1 MRVVDYF
8 AGLGGF
14 TLGATRAGCDVVA
27 AINHWPVAVETHA
40 RNHPEVTHAC
50 EDLTR
55 YSPARLPAFDVLV
68 ASPACQG
75 HSNASGSENRKR
87 TKVARAEGELA
98 AKWDADRAT
107 AWAVI
112 DCVEVRRP
120 RALVVENVPKFLKW
134 TLFPAWCDALSR
146 LGYAPNVQVLNAA
159 DWGVPQDRPRVIVTA
174 IRGRRSP
181 GVVAPMRAHR
191 GIGWVIRWDDGEW
204 SPIARQGR
212 SAATLA
218 RVARGRAA
226 FGGRFVMPY
235 NGSGS
240 GLTGRDLSRPVGTI
254 TAADRW
260 AVVRGDVMRML
271 TVDEIRHAM
280 GFPEGYAVP
289 STRENATKALG
300 NAIVPAV
307 AESAVRAVME
317 AA

>member
-14 TLGATRAGCDVVA
+14 TEGATRAGASVVA
-27 AINHWPVAVETHA
+27 AINHWPVAVATHA
-40 RNHPEVTHAC
+40 QNHPAVTHAC

-68 ASPACQG
+68 AAPACQG
-75 HSNASGSENRKR
+75 HSPSRGVAPGSEGD
-87 TKVARAEGELA
+87 AR
-98 AKWDADRAT
+98 WDDSRAT
-107 AWAVI
+107 AWSVI
-112 DCVEVRRP
+112 DCAEVRRP
-120 RALVVENVPKFLKW
+120 RAIVVENVPAFARW
-134 TLFPAWCDALSR
+134 SLFPTWLDALSR
-146 LGYAPNVQVLNAA
+146 LGYAPTVQVLNAA

-174 IRGRRSP
+174 IRGRTSP

-191 GIGWVIRWDDGEW
+191 GIGWVIRWEDGEW
-204 SPIARQGR
+204 SPVARKGR
-212 SAATLA
+212 SDATLA

-226 FGGRFVMPY
+226 YGDRFVMPY

-240 GLTGRDLSRPVGTI
+240 GLTGRDLSRPIGTI

-260 AVVRGDVMRML
+260 AVVRGDEMRML
-271 TVDEIRHAM
+271 TVDELREAM
-280 GFPEGYAVP
+280 GFPSGYAMPV
-289 STRENATKALG
+289 TRENATKALG

-307 AESAVRAVME
+307 AEAAVRTVME

>member
-14 TLGATRAGCDVVA
+14 TLGATRAGASVVA
-27 AINHWPVAVETHA
+27 AIDHWPIAVETHA

-75 HSNASGSENRKR
+75 HSPSRGVASGS
-87 TKVARAEGELA
+87 VGDAR
-98 AKWDADRAT
+98 WDDSRAT
-107 AWAVI
+107 AWSVI
-112 DCVEVRRP
+112 DCAEVRRP
-120 RALVVENVPKFLKW
+120 RGIVVENVPAFLRW
-134 TLFPAWCDALSR
+134 SLFPVWCDALSR

-159 DWGVPQDRPRVIVTA
+159 DWGVPQDRPRVIITA
-174 IRGRRSP
+174 IRGRTLP

-191 GIGWVIRWDDGEW
+191 GIGWVIRWDEGEW
-204 SPIARQGR
+204 SPVARQGR

-218 RVARGRAA
+218 RVARGRRE
-226 FGGRFVMPY
+226 FGDRFVMPY

-240 GLTGRDLSRPVGTI
+240 GLTGRSLDRPIGTI

-271 TVDEIRHAM
+271 TVGEIREAM
-280 GFPEGYAVP
+280 GFPDGYAVP
-289 STRENATKALG
+289 ATRENATKALG

-317 AA
+317 GGR

>member
-1 MRVVDYF
+1 MGARVVDYF

-14 TLGATRAGCDVVA
+14 TLGATAAGCDVVA

-40 RNHPEVTHAC
+40 RNHPDVAHAC

-75 HSNASGSENRKR
+75 HSTARG
-87 TKVARAEGELA
+87 VARGSDGDAR
-98 AKWDADRAT
+98 WDSERAT

-120 RALVVENVPKFLKW
+120 RALVVENVPAFLKW
-134 TLFPAWCDALSR
+134 ALFPVWCDALSR
-146 LGYAPNVQVLNAA
+146 LGYAPCVQTLNAA
-159 DWGVPQDRPRVIVTA
+159 SWGVPQDRPRVIVTA
-174 IRGRRSP
+174 VRGRAFG
-181 GVVAPMRAHR
+181 GVAAPTCEPR
-191 GIGWVIRWDDGEW
+191 GIGDVIRWSEGEW
-204 SPIARQGR
+204 SAVARPGR

-218 RVARGRAA
+218 RVERGRREC
-226 FGGRFVMPY
+226 GERFVMPY

-240 GLTGRDLSRPVGTI
+240 GLTGRALSRPIGTI

-260 AVVRGDVMRML
+260 AVVDGDRMRML
-271 TVDEIRHAM
+271 TVDELREAM
-280 GFPEGYAVP
+280 GFPRGYAVP

-307 AESAVRAVME
+307 AEAAVRAVME